1 MGLKRGHGCPGDPLP
16 EAKTPSAPQRPLPP
30 TPCQAAAGSQP
41 RRRLTPA
48 PGPLLQLPGPR
59 VRTWASLRESWCGTW
74 WAQEQRD
81 QLQGRPS
88 CPISVSGKP
97 RASAGRAACSRAQG
111 STWSVGRTVSL
122 RAPLGCLPEAGAAVG
137 SEAEPCREG
146 HQVGR
151 GGAQPFFPGSGSSVR
166 CLHCPGTPHPLCASS
181 HTQGTGWV

>member
-1 MGLKRGHGCPGDPLP
+1 MTPYLRQKPPLL
-16 EAKTPSAPQRPLPP
+16 PSGPYLPLRARQQP
-30 TPCQAAAGSQP
+30 GSQP
-41 RRRLTPA
+41 RRRLTPG
-48 PGPLLQLPGPR
+48 PGPSLQLPGPR

-88 CPISVSGKP
+88 RPISVSGKP

-122 RAPLGCLPEAGAAVG
+122 RAPLGCLPEAGAAAG

-151 GGAQPFFPGSGSSVR
+151 GGAQPFFPGSGSSVH
-166 CLHCPGTPHPLCASS
+166 CLHCPGTPHPLGASS